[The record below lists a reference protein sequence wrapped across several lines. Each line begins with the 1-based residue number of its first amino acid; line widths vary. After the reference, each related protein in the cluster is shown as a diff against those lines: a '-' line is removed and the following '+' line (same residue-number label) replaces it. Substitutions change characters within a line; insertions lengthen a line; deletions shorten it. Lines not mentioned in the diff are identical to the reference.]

1 MLGRKTVFSL
11 LIFGTLV
18 TLVFFHEQIYLK
30 NGIFIIK
37 NIIYQQEATV
47 KQTNTAKILNV
58 GKILILTI
66 ADGHFWYK
74 ELVRKNRQNY
84 CTKHGYKL
92 KIIEKLDK
100 NNFGININ
108 WHKILEFNKLVES
121 NAPFDW
127 VWLAD
132 LDMFIMNNT
141 IKLDDIIRSR
151 MFSKH
156 QEFSNQTNTTLSLET
171 VASNLDIIVA
181 RDNHNINFGSV
192 LVRLHSNFTTKLFK
206 AMWNKRW
213 DSSITQ
219 QNEQT
224 VFMYFLKAWK
234 EEFDTHMVLV
244 PQSTFN
250 SFPWDTDG
258 HYKYKQGEFVVH
270 FAGAQKPAMTN
281 FTEQLYLQE
290 PNLKKIAINYMPLW
304 RKILRYLVNKIF
316 TLTANI
322 LS

>member
-1 MLGRKTVFSL
+1 MLEKKTIFLLLILGTVVALVFSY
-11 LIFGTLV
+11 
-18 TLVFFHEQIYLK
+18 ERIYMT
-30 NGIFIIK
+30 NGILIINFSNNPSDYITQPNK
-37 NIIYQQEATV
+37 YKSQNLTKKQETNV
-47 KQTNTAKILNV
+47 NQTLQANSLNV

-92 KIIEKLDK
+92 KMVEKLDK

-121 NAPFDW
+121 NAPYDW
-127 VWLAD
+127 VWLVD

-151 MFSKH
+151 MVSKH
-156 QEFSNQTNTTLSLET
+156 LEFSNQTNTTLSLET

-192 LVRLHSNFTTKLFK
+192 LVRLHSNFTTKLFRS
-206 AMWNKRW
+206 MWEKRW

-224 VFMYFLKAWK
+224 VFVYFMNTWKA
-234 EEFDTHMVLV
+234 EFDMHMGLV
-244 PQSTFN
+244 PQSMFN
-250 SFPWDTDG
+250 SYPWDTDG
-258 HYKYKQGEFVVH
+258 HYKYKKGEFVLH
-270 FAGAQKPAMTN
+270 FAGPQKPAMSN
-281 FTEQLYLQE
+281 YTEELFKRE
-290 PNLKKIAINYMPLW
+290 PDL
-304 RKILRYLVNKIF
+304 RKFSFYNRR
-316 TLTANI
+316 
-322 LS
+322 